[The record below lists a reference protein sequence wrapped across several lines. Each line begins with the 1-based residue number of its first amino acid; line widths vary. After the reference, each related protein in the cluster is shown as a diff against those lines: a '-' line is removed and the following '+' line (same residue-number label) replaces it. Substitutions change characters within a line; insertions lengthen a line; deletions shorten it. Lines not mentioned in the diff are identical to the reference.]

1 MGGPVNAFE
10 VLQARGLVQQYTAE
24 VPEILAGDTPVTF
37 YVGFDP
43 TADSLHVGHLLPLM
57 AMAHLQRAGHRPI
70 ALLGGGTAMVGDPSF
85 KDEMR
90 AMLSTEQID
99 SNLQGMRKQ
108 MDLVLDFDEQTA
120 GAKAAMLVNN
130 ADWLCS
136 LNYMHFLRHVA
147 RHFSVNN
154 MLTKASVKL
163 RLEKGLSL
171 LEFNYQVLQA
181 YDFLELHER
190 HGCML
195 QMGGDDQWGN
205 ITAGIDLIRRVNG
218 GEAHA
223 LTFPLLTT
231 AEGKKMG
238 KTAKGA
244 VWLSADRLS
253 PYEYFQYWVNVD
265 DRDVGKLLRI
275 FTFLPMDRIEAL
287 EALQG
292 ADVREAKRVLAFE
305 ATAIAHGKEEATKA
319 MQGAQAAFSGG
330 GAVDAMPSIT
340 AQLPALVV
348 DLLVQAELCKSKGEA
363 RRQIQQGAIKLGMDR
378 GRPVTSHE
386 LMVTSEDIED
396 GGVVIW
402 RGKKKSVR
410 VVTP

>member
-1 MGGPVNAFE
+1 MNAFE
-10 VLQARGLVQQYTAE
+10 VLQARGLVQQYTAK
-24 VPEILAGDTPVTF
+24 VPEILAGETPVTF
-37 YVGFDP
+37 YIGFDP

-57 AMAHLQRAGHRPI
+57 AMAHLQRAGHKPI
-70 ALLGGGTAMVGDPSF
+70 AVLGGGTAMVGDPSF

-90 AMLSTEQID
+90 AMLTEEQIAA
-99 SNLQGMRKQ
+99 NLAGIRKQ
-108 MDLVLDFDEQTA
+108 MDLVITFGEEGADHGPASTA
-120 GAKAAMLVNN
+120 GRLVNN
-130 ADWLCS
+130 AEWLCTM
-136 LNYMHFLRHVA
+136 NYMHFLREVA
-147 RHFSVNN
+147 RHFSVNT

-181 YDFLELHER
+181 YDFLELHGR
-190 HGCML
+190 YGCML

-205 ITAGIDLIRRVNG
+205 IVAGIDLIRRVNG
-218 GEAHA
+218 GEAHG

-244 VWLSADRLS
+244 VWLSAERLS

-275 FTFLPMDRIEAL
+275 FTFLPIERIEQL
-287 EALQG
+287 EALSG
-292 ADVREAKRVLAFE
+292 ADIRQAKQVLAFE
-305 ATAIAHGKEEATKA
+305 ATAIAHGVDQAKNAKA
-319 MQGAQAAFSGG
+319 GAKAAFSGG
-330 GAVDAMPSIT
+330 AAVAEMPSLEV
-340 AQLPALVV
+340 ALPALVV

-363 RRQIQQGAIKLGMDR
+363 RRQIQQGAIKLGSDR
-378 GRPVTSHE
+378 SQVVGSHE
-386 LMVTSEDIED
+386 QSVSPEDLVD
-396 GGVVIW
+396 GALVLW

-410 VVTP
+410 ITQG

>member
-1 MGGPVNAFE
+1 MNAFE
-10 VLQARGLVQQYTAE
+10 VLQARGLVQQYTAQ
-24 VPEILAGDTPVTF
+24 VPEILAGGTPVTF
-37 YVGFDP
+37 YIGFDP

-57 AMAHLQRAGHRPI
+57 AMAHLQRAGHKPI
-70 ALLGGGTAMVGDPSF
+70 AVLGGGTAMVGDPSF

-90 AMLSTEQID
+90 AMLTEEQIA
-99 SNLQGMRKQ
+99 SNLEGIRKQ
-108 MDLVLDFDEQTA
+108 MDLVLTFGEDHGEGSTA
-120 GAKAAMLVNN
+120 GRLVNN
-130 ADWLCS
+130 AEWLCT
-136 LNYMHFLRHVA
+136 LNYMHFLREVA
-147 RHFSVNN
+147 RHFSVNT

-181 YDFLELHER
+181 YDFLELHGR
-190 HGCML
+190 YGCML

-205 ITAGIDLIRRVNG
+205 IVAGIDLIRRVNG
-218 GEAHA
+218 GEAHG

-244 VWLSADRLS
+244 VWLSAERLS

-275 FTFLPMDRIEAL
+275 FTFLPLARIEAL
-287 EALQG
+287 EALKG
-292 ADVREAKRVLAFE
+292 ADVRQAKQVLAFE
-305 ATAIAHGKEEATKA
+305 ATAIAHGAEQAKQAQA
-319 MQGAQAAFSGG
+319 GAKAAFSGG
-330 GAVDAMPSIT
+330 AAVDAMPSLEV
-340 AQLPALVV
+340 ALPALVV

-363 RRQIQQGAIKLGMDR
+363 RRQIQQGAIKLGSDR
-378 GRPVTSHE
+378 SQAVSSHE
-386 LMVTSEDIED
+386 LVLKAEDLVD
-396 GGVVIW
+396 GAQVLW

-410 VVTP
+410 ITQA

>member
-1 MGGPVNAFE
+1 MNAFE

-24 VPEILAGDTPVTF
+24 VPGLLAGDTPVTF
-37 YVGFDP
+37 YIGFDP

-57 AMAHLQRAGHRPI
+57 AMAHLQRAGHKPI
-70 ALLGGGTAMVGDPSF
+70 AVLGGGTAMVGDPSF

-90 AMLSTEQID
+90 AMLSEAQIETH
-99 SNLQGMRKQ
+99 LRGIRKQ
-108 MDLVLDFDEQTA
+108 MDLVIDFEGQPGADARTA
-120 GAKAAMLVNN
+120 GRMVNN
-130 ADWLCS
+130 AEWLCTM
-136 LNYMHFLRHVA
+136 NYMHFLREVA
-147 RHFSVNN
+147 RHFSVNT

-181 YDFLELHER
+181 YDFLELNTR
-190 HGCML
+190 YGCTL

-205 ITAGIDLIRRVNG
+205 IVAGIDLIRRVNG
-218 GEAHA
+218 NEAHG

-244 VWLSADRLS
+244 VWLSADRMS
-253 PYEYFQYWVNVD
+253 PYAYFQYWINVD

-275 FTFLPMDRIEAL
+275 FTFLPLERIEEL
-287 EALQG
+287 EALTG
-292 ADVREAKRVLAFE
+292 KDIRTAKQVLAFE
-305 ATAIAHGKEEATKA
+305 ATSIAHGADEATTA
-319 MQGAQAAFSGG
+319 QAGAKAAFSGG
-330 GAVDAMPSIT
+330 AAVDSMPALS
-340 AQLPALVV
+340 AELPALVV

-363 RRQIQQGAIKLGMDR
+363 RRQIQQGAIKLGMARD
-378 GRPVTSHE
+378 VTVSSHE
-386 LMVTSEDIED
+386 RTVGPEDLSD
-396 GGVVIW
+396 GAVVLW

-410 VVTP
+410 VTPA

>member
-1 MGGPVNAFE
+1 MNAFE

-108 MDLVLDFDEQTA
+108 MDLVLDFSEETA

-410 VVTP
+410 VVPA

>member
-1 MGGPVNAFE
+1 MNAFE

-24 VPEILAGDTPVTF
+24 VPAILAGETPVTF
-37 YVGFDP
+37 YIGFDP
-43 TADSLHVGHLLPLM
+43 TADSLHIGHLLPLM
-57 AMAHLQRAGHRPI
+57 AMAHLQRAGHKPI
-70 ALLGGGTAMVGDPSF
+70 AVLGGGTAMVGDPSF

-90 AMLSTEQID
+90 AMLTVAQIQT
-99 SNLQGMRKQ
+99 NLDGMRKQ
-108 MDLVLDFDEQTA
+108 MDLVLTFGDDHSPESTDA
-120 GAKAAMLVNN
+120 RLVNN
-130 ADWLCS
+130 AEWLCTM
-136 LNYMHFLRHVA
+136 NYMHFLREVA
-147 RHFSVNN
+147 RHFSVNT

-181 YDFLELHER
+181 YDFLELHGR
-190 HGCML
+190 YGCML

-205 ITAGIDLIRRVNG
+205 IVAGIDLIRRVNG
-218 GEAHA
+218 GEAHG

-244 VWLSADRLS
+244 VWLSAERLS

-275 FTFLPMDRIEAL
+275 FTFLPIERIEQL
-287 EALQG
+287 EALSG
-292 ADVREAKRVLAFE
+292 ADIRQAKQVLAFE
-305 ATAIAHGKEEATKA
+305 ATSIAHGVEQAKQAQA
-319 MQGAQAAFSGG
+319 GAKAAFSGG
-330 GAVDAMPSIT
+330 AAVDAMPSLEVT
-340 AQLPALVV
+340 LPALVV

-363 RRQIQQGAIKLGMDR
+363 RRQIQQGAIKLGSDR
-378 GRPVTSHE
+378 SQGVSSHE
-386 LMVTSEDIED
+386 QSISAEDLED
-396 GGVVIW
+396 GALVLW

-410 VVTP
+410 ITQG